1 LTTIPLSTAP
11 SLIALDWGTTSLRA
25 YQLGSVGEV
34 LQTRTEPWG
43 VMHVT
48 PGDFPRVFD
57 AMTSEWRK
65 RWPDLN
71 VIAAG
76 MVGSSAGW
84 TDLPYSPCPVGVEEL
99 ADSVASVENGI
110 VHIVPGVAIF
120 GDTPNMMRG
129 EETEIVGVLE
139 LHPELAEESLLV
151 LPGTHS
157 KWVRVSRGRIVDFST
172 CITGELFALLRDHS
186 ILGRAARD
194 TTHVPDRATVEAA
207 FARGVL
213 AARGAT
219 AGIAPLLFSARAM
232 VLARRVEPEAS
243 LEYLS
248 GLLIGDEIRAGLSG
262 GARPSA
268 LVGDPVLCARYV
280 AALRLFGAPQLPVYE
295 GTAAYG
301 LWEIARRAGL
311 LAAPS

>member
-1 LTTIPLSTAP
+1 MTIPLTTAP
-11 SLIALDWGTTSLRA
+11 SLIALDWGTTSIRA

-34 LQTRTEPWG
+34 LATRTEPWG
-43 VMHVT
+43 VMHVS

-57 AMTSEWRK
+57 AMTFEWRT
-65 RWPDLN
+65 RWPGLN
-71 VIAAG
+71 TIAAG

-84 TDLPYSPCPVGVEEL
+84 TEVPYSPCPAGVEEL
-99 ADSVASVENGI
+99 ADSIASVENGV
-110 VHIVPGVAIF
+110 VHIVPGVASF

-129 EETEIVGVLE
+129 EETETIGALE

-172 CITGELFALLRDHS
+172 CITGELYAVLRDHS

-194 TTHVPDRATVEAA
+194 TTHVADRATVEAA

-268 LVGDPVLCARYV
+268 LVGDAVLCARYV
-280 AALRLFGAPQLPVYE
+280 AALRLFGGPQLPVYE

-311 LAAPS
+311 LSAPS